1 MFFLFAKHRFE
12 EIKQIRKLTK
22 DEVKDVRK
30 KIAEEWKSADET
42 TKQKF
47 FLLANSIKESV
58 KDNIWEEHWKKYES
72 AKAWM
77 LE

>member
-42 TKQKF
+42 TKQNF
-47 FLLANSIKESV
+47 FLLANSIKES
-58 KDNIWEEHWKKYES
+58 
-72 AKAWM
+72 
-77 LE
+77 